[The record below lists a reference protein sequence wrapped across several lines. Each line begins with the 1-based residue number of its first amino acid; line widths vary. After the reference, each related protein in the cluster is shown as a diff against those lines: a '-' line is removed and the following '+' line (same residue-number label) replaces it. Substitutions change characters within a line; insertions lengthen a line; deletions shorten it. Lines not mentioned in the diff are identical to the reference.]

1 MYIRLND
8 STFQENSSKVYSMY
22 MQLREKQYCS
32 KIQIMVLN
40 QEESAE
46 DDGVGFRPGKC
57 IEGLH
62 KELGPRSITFQDYC
76 KY

>member
-1 MYIRLND
+1 
-8 STFQENSSKVYSMY
+8 